1 MRKIVFVIIAASLY
15 ACNNTRQS
23 SNVVAID
30 FDNVKTV
37 DMNDGEIIELEATD
51 KSLLAYIDGF
61 VIDGDRFFIKS
72 RGEVFAFD
80 RSGRYLFNVGTRGRA
95 ANEYTQA
102 GCIFMRGDS
111 LAVFDWQA
119 RRMLF
124 YDTDGGYLSDMAM
137 DRCEEGPNPYRMIP
151 LSSGGYIVE
160 NVFNGVPGII
170 TPMFGRMNDDFGYEY
185 QYSGL
190 NRKDGYNQG
199 TLFAG
204 KENTLLYADFFSDSV
219 YRAAPDSMA
228 IEFAYYIDFGKHK
241 LPESLK
247 HGKDTYELMQTS
259 NTEDFTDN
267 IATNVVCCNETADKF
282 RFVFMFRK
290 EVHYVEYDRRSGGVS
305 TVRIQDPDGGLNPAA
320 GLFTYYA
327 EDGFYISA
335 RSDDADSNPVLVR
348 FGYDVFE

>member
-1 MRKIVFVIIAASLY
+1 MRKIGFVIIAASLY

-23 SNVVAID
+23 SDVVAID

-61 VIDGDRFFIKS
+61 VIDDDKFFIRS

-80 RSGRYLFNVGTRGRA
+80 RSGRHLFNVGTRGRA

-102 GCIFMRGDS
+102 DCIFMRGDS

-124 YDTDGGYLSDMAM
+124 YDTDGGYLSNMTINGSEDEYP
-137 DRCEEGPNPYRMIP
+137 CRMIP

-185 QYSGL
+185 SYSGF

-199 TLFAG
+199 CLLAG

-219 YRAAPDSMA
+219 YRAAPDSMEIA
-228 IEFAYYIDFGKHK
+228 LAYRIDFGKHK

-247 HGKDTYELMQTS
+247 QGKDTYELFQTS
-259 NTEDFTDN
+259 NTEEFTDN

-290 EVHYVEYDRRSGGVS
+290 EVHYVEYDKKSGGVS
-305 TVRIQDPDGGLNPAA
+305 TIMIEDPEGKLNTTT

-335 RSDDADSNPVLVR
+335 KSDDIDSNPVLVK